1 MKKIIPLIMVLG
13 ITANVFSQQIKSAKK
28 QLSATEYFSKSNDQ
42 LVIGNIL
49 LAGGIT
55 LIFAGS
61 NMQKNATGLDFSGSL
76 VAALGVVAVG
86 GSIPL
91 FIGAIHYHKKG
102 KDLSANIKLENS
114 VCLQQ
119 LKVSYHSFPA
129 LSIKINL

>member
-42 LVIGNIL
+42 LVLGNIL
-49 LAGGIT
+49 LTGGIT
-55 LIFAGS
+55 LIFVGS

-91 FIGAIHYHKKG
+91 FIGAIHNHKRG

-114 VCLQQ
+114 VSLQQ
-119 LKVSYHSFPA
+119 LKISCHSFPA
-129 LSIKINL
+129 LSVKINL

>member
-13 ITANVFSQQIKSAKK
+13 ITVNVFSQQIKSAKK

-42 LVIGNIL
+42 LVLGNIL
-49 LAGGIT
+49 LTGGIT
-55 LIFAGS
+55 LIFVGS
-61 NMQKNATGLDFSGSL
+61 NMQKDATGFDFSGSL

-91 FIGAIHYHKKG
+91 FIGAIHNHKRG

-114 VCLQQ
+114 VSLQQ
-119 LKVSYHSFPA
+119 LKISCHSFPA
-129 LSIKINL
+129 LSVKINL